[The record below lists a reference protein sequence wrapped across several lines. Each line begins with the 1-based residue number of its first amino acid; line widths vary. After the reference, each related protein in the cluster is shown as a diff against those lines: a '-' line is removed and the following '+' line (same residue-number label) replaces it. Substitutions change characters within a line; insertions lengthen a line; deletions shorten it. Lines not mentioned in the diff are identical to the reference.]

1 MEVISDLSRFGFQE
15 LKEAAKLLT
24 AYADADSKGAE
35 FLGSGINIMF
45 NTSSGYVFL
54 TDSDYNVGM
63 LNDGDLEQFFTC
75 SDCGKE
81 GFLEEWGKE
90 EDKDD
95 TCEGCADLRK
105 RRKEGGQ

>member
-24 AYADADSKGAE
+24 AYTEKGAD
-35 FLGSGINIMF
+35 FLGTGVTVQF

-54 TDSDYNVGM
+54 VDEDYVVGM
-63 LNDGDLEQFFTC
+63 LNGDDLEQFFSC
-75 SDCGKE
+75 GDCGKE
-81 GFLEEWGKE
+81 GFLEEWGVE
-90 EDKDD
+90 EDKED

-105 RRKEGGQ
+105 RRKEGRQ